1 MTFAFVLAPF
11 LFLFP
16 LDAPAPQPVAS
27 DAPPTLELVGPVL
40 YSDWSRSSFGDTRTE
55 LQAPGLLQTM
65 EFGER
70 GDKPCYLRASFLNVR
85 GSGTTTRIIDECRGN
100 GHTMTSHR
108 SIGSLS
114 TTSAPHGIYSVKVC
128 GGESPRLKG
137 VQLQRKN
144 LLFNNDGIAS
154 TGQEYRKLEMKRT
167 NCRLITSSGWDNTT
181 RTCPAASNG
190 APTFAVGLG
199 VTLNNDSVV
208 NLRLMCREVR
218 RPAQTQ
224 PRPGGLL
231 RPSVRKN

>member
-1 MTFAFVLAPF
+1 MTLALILAPF
-11 LFLFP
+11 LFLLSP
-16 LDAPAPQPVAS
+16 EPPDRQPEPAALPA
-27 DAPPTLELVGPVL
+27 LELVGPVV

-55 LQAPGLLQTM
+55 LQANGLLQTM

-70 GDKPCYLRASFLNVR
+70 GDKPCYLRASFLNAS
-85 GSGTTTRIIDECRGN
+85 GSGTTTRILDECRGN

-108 SIGSLS
+108 AIGSLS

-144 LLFNNDGIAS
+144 LLFSSDGIAS

-167 NCRLITSSGWDNTT
+167 NCRLISSSGWDRTT
-181 RTCPAASNG
+181 RRCPAASNG

-199 VTLNNDSVV
+199 VTLNNGSVV
-208 NLRLMCREVR
+208 NLRLMCKEVR
-218 RPAQTQ
+218 RPAQMLT
-224 PRPGGLL
+224 RPAAPL
-231 RPSVRKN
+231 RPRVRRN